1 MFPGLPLSEALE
13 DSADEHST
21 VNNIVKGE
29 AVSTLEPL
37 PGASGVTGRSED
49 EAGGFR
55 GTMGT
60 PPESQA
66 RHTHT
71 HALRY

>member
-1 MFPGLPLSEALE
+1 MFPGLPLSEVLE

-37 PGASGVTGRSED
+37 PGASGVTGRPED
-49 EAGGFR
+49 EAGVR